1 MIVALD
7 GPAGVGKSTIAQC
20 VAERTGMKYI
30 NSGNLYRAVTWAV
43 LRAGEDPQDEQACVR
58 RAAAARFS
66 LQNGALHVDGRN
78 VEEQL
83 HTDAVDAHVAQISSF
98 SGVREVVNRE
108 LRSITEDIDAV
119 VEGRDITTVV
129 FPDAEVKVF
138 LDASVETR
146 AQRRYAQG
154 TSELSLAE
162 IRKSI
167 SDRDHIDRT
176 KPLGRLELA
185 PDAIYLDTS
194 HLTIDRVC
202 EKVIHTIHNRNI
214 CNQE

>member
-7 GPAGVGKSTIAQC
+7 GPAGVGKSTIARC
-20 VAERTGMKYI
+20 VAERAGMKYI
-30 NSGNLYRAVTWAV
+30 NSGNLYRAVTWLV
-43 LRAGEDPQDEQACVR
+43 LDAGQDPGDRDACVR
-58 RAAAARFS
+58 LAAASRFELS
-66 LQNGALHVDGRN
+66 GGELHVNSRN
-78 VEEQL
+78 VEGQL

-98 SGVREVVNRE
+98 SEIREIVNRE
-108 LRSITEDIDAV
+108 LRRITADIDAV

-154 TSELSLAE
+154 TSELSLDE

-167 SDRDHIDRT
+167 SDRDYIDRN

-185 PDAIYLDTS
+185 ADAIYLDTS
-194 HLTIDRVC
+194 DLTIDQVC
-202 EKVIHTIHNRNI
+202 EKVIHTIHNCNI
-214 CNQE
+214 RNQE